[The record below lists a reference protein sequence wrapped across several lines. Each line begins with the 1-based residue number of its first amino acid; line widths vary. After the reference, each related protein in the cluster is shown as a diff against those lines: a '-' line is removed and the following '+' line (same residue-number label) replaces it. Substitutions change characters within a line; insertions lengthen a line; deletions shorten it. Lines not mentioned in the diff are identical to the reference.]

1 MSNPNAD
8 PTKARRAKKAR
19 RRARPG
25 TLEDARALL
34 WRALTRAGELLDTED
49 EEGRPDAHTALR
61 AIHAI
66 SQGAAAYA
74 RIVEVGELEARI
86 AALEAA
92 GGEGD
97 GSGPR
102 LGRGAA

>member
-1 MSNPNAD
+1 MANPD
-8 PTKARRAKKAR
+8 PRAARTAKRAKR
-19 RRARPG
+19 RGQPG

-34 WRALTRAGELLDTED
+34 WRALTRAGELL
-49 EEGRPDAHTALR
+49 EEADPAHALK
-61 AIHAI
+61 AVHAI

-86 AALEAA
+86 TALEA
-92 GGEGD
+92 GQGEGED
-97 GSGPR
+97 LPTGGPR

>member
-1 MSNPNAD
+1 MNPNAD
-8 PTKARRAKKAR
+8 PTKARQGKKAR
-19 RRARPG
+19 RRGKPG

-34 WRALTRAGELLDTED
+34 WRALTRAGELLEEED
-49 EEGRPDAHTALR
+49 PLLSLK
-61 AIHAI
+61 AIHAV

-86 AALEAA
+86 AALEGQ
-92 GGEGD
+92 GGSEEDAPTG
-97 GSGPR
+97 GPR

>member
-8 PTKARRAKKAR
+8 PTKARQAKRHKKLSQ
-19 RRARPG
+19 PG

-34 WRALTRAGELLDTED
+34 WKALERAGTILDNED
-49 EEGRPDAHTALR
+49 DVLSLK

-74 RIVEVGELEARI
+74 RIVEVGELEARLS
-86 AALEAA
+86 AL
-92 GGEGD
+92 EGD
-97 GSGPR
+97 GAEDTPGPR
-102 LGRGAA
+102 PSGRGAA